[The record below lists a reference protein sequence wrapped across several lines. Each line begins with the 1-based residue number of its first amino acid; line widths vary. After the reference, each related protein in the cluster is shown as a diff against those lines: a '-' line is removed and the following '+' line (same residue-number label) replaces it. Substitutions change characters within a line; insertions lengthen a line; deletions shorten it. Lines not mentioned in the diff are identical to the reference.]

1 MQKHKQRLSVL
12 LLIRFILLLFLYL
25 SRVATPEGWI
35 VDFEILQISS
45 GRFSANFLVD
55 NVRLSFGAL
64 VTLISTCVFLFAKT
78 YIKDDPFYY
87 RFV

>member
-1 MQKHKQRLSVL
+1 MQKHKQGLSVL
-12 LLIRFILLLFLYL
+12 LLIRFILLLSTYL
-25 SRVATPEGWI
+25 SRVEIPGGWI
-35 VDFEILQISS
+35 VDYEMLQISR
-45 GRFSANFLVD
+45 GRFRVNFLVD

-87 RFV
+87 RFI